1 MGEVQVS
8 PENWNDI
15 ILESDGNIRMQY
27 VVYDPDP
34 DVGYGTWGSMYVTLT
49 ESDTSGFVDLGFP
62 DDSGGMVVS
71 QAFVGIPN

>member
-34 DVGYGTWGSMYVTLT
+34 DVGDGT
-49 ESDTSGFVDLGFP
+49 
-62 DDSGGMVVS
+62 
-71 QAFVGIPN
+71 

>member
-1 MGEVQVS
+1 
-8 PENWNDI
+8 
-15 ILESDGNIRMQY
+15 
-27 VVYDPDP
+27 
-34 DVGYGTWGSMYVTLT
+34 MYVTLT